1 VRLRYFHFL
10 LFNVL
15 GGVVWATGSV
25 LLGYLAGES
34 WRAIEPWIGRTASIA
49 AILIVGVIVAI
60 RYLRRMK

>member
-1 VRLRYFHFL
+1 VRLRYFHFQ

-15 GGVVWATGSV
+15 GGVAWATGSV

-34 WRAIEPWIGRTASIA
+34 WRVIEHWIGRTALIV

-60 RYLRRMK
+60 RFIRKTT